1 MTGLAM
7 TNRLLQP
14 SGLRNDGAR
23 NDGSDGSLWHGL
35 RVQIRVIKA
44 LILREMITRFGRHNI
59 GFLWMFIEPMMF
71 SIGITVLWAWT
82 GGHTQGAIPVAGF
95 ALTGYSAIVGWRNNV
110 GRTSGSIKANKALLY
125 HRVVTIF
132 DIAFSRSFLEFAAVS
147 VSLLVLTLLFTR
159 LDLMDLPA
167 DPLQAALAWC
177 LLGWFF
183 MAAGLVSVYL
193 DERSEIFERV
203 WHVVMYLTLPLTG
216 AFTMVSWLPT
226 SVQEYVLYS
235 PMVHGVEMLREG
247 YFGGGIR
254 ATYDVGYLV
263 SCNMVLTA
271 VALLLINKVTKLVK
285 AE

>member
-1 MTGLAM
+1 M

-14 SGLRNDGAR
+14 SGLRNAGSRDDGSQAR
-23 NDGSDGSLWHGL
+23 NDGSLWHGL

-82 GGHTQGAIPVAGF
+82 GGHTRGAIPVAGF

-147 VSLLVLTLLFTR
+147 VSLLLLTLLFTR

-183 MAAGLVSVYL
+183 MSAGLVSVYL

-226 SVQEYVLYS
+226 SVQEFVLYS

-254 ATYDVGYLV
+254 AAYDVGYLV

>member
-1 MTGLAM
+1 MK
-7 TNRLLQP
+7 NRLL
-14 SGLRNDGAR
+14 RYAR
-23 NDGSDGSLWHGL
+23 NDGSLWRGL

-82 GGHTQGAIPVAGF
+82 GGHTRGAIPVAGF

>member
-1 MTGLAM
+1 MPKALSNGL
-7 TNRLLQP
+7 Q
-14 SGLRNDGAR
+14 
-23 NDGSDGSLWHGL
+23 
-35 RVQIRVIKA
+35 VQFRVIKA

-82 GGHTQGAIPVAGF
+82 GGHTRGAIPVAGF

-147 VSLLVLTLLFTR
+147 VSLLLLTLLFTR

-216 AFTMVSWLPT
+216 AFYMVSWLPS
-226 SVQEYVLYS
+226 SVQEILLYS

-254 ATYDVGYLV
+254 AMYDVGYLV

-271 VALLLINKVTKLVK
+271 VALLLIGRVSKLMK
-285 AE
+285 SE

>member
-1 MTGLAM
+1 MPKAMANGL
-7 TNRLLQP
+7 Q
-14 SGLRNDGAR
+14 
-23 NDGSDGSLWHGL
+23 
-35 RVQIRVIKA
+35 VQFRVIKA

-71 SIGITVLWAWT
+71 SIGITVLWAWS
-82 GGHTQGAIPVAGF
+82 GGNFRGIIPVAGF
-95 ALTGYSAIVGWRNNV
+95 ALTGYSAMVAWRNCVN
-110 GRTSGSIKANKALLY
+110 RTSGSIKANKALLY

-132 DIAFSRSFLEFAAVS
+132 DIAFSRAFLEFASVS
-147 VSLLVLTLLFTR
+147 VSFVVLTLLFIR

-167 DPLQAALAWC
+167 DPLKAALAWC

-203 WHVVMYLTLPLTG
+203 WHVFMYLTLPLTG
-216 AFTMVSWLPT
+216 AFSMVSWLPT
-226 SVQEYVLYS
+226 GVQEFILYS

-247 YFGGGIR
+247 YFGDGIN
-254 ATYDVGYLV
+254 AIYDVGYFV

-271 VALLLINKVTKLVK
+271 VALLLIGRVSKLVK

>member
-1 MTGLAM
+1 M

-14 SGLRNDGAR
+14 FGLRNDGL
-23 NDGSDGSLWHGL
+23 S
-35 RVQIRVIKA
+35 VQIRVIKA

-82 GGHTQGAIPVAGF
+82 GGHTKGTIPVAGF
-95 ALTGYSAIVGWRNNV
+95 ALTGYSAIVGWRNLV
-110 GRTSGSIKANKALLY
+110 SRTSGSIKANKALLY

-132 DIAFSRSFLEFAAVS
+132 DISFSRAFLEFSAVS
-147 VSLLVLTLLFTR
+147 VSLLVLTFVFTR

-183 MAAGLVSVYL
+183 ISAGLVSVYL

-203 WHVVMYLTLPLTG
+203 WHVFLYLTLPLTG
-216 AFTMVSWLPT
+216 AFSMVSWLPT
-226 SVQEYVLYS
+226 GAQEFILYS

-254 ATYDVGYLV
+254 AMYDVGYLV
-263 SCNMVLTA
+263 TCNMVLTA
-271 VALLLINKVTKLVK
+271 VALLLINKVSKLVK